1 MKKQIFPVPIIIGTF
16 ITLIAFGNTS
26 FPDGN
31 KTSESLPAELI
42 NSSDTTIN
50 FENCEIDKVPDGF
63 TQTATGK
70 PQKLNWKIANDNG
83 NKVAAQSAKNKGE
96 YFNLL
101 VLDKPGYQNFTMSVK
116 IKAVAG
122 DEDRGGG
129 LVWRYIDN
137 TNYYIA
143 RCNPLEKN
151 FRFYR
156 VVKGNRKQLKSVITD
171 IGTSGEWFTMN
182 IEMNGNKISCSLNGN
197 KMIEATDDT
206 FSQAGR
212 VGLWSKADAQ
222 SYFDDLTIHPAK

>member
-1 MKKQIFPVPIIIGTF
+1 MKKLNFSVLAFLAF
-16 ITLIAFGNTS
+16 IACVGSPS
-26 FPDGN
+26 FDGY
-31 KTSESLPAELI
+31 KTSTLHAEDNI
-42 NSSDTTIN
+42 SNNDTIIN
-50 FENCEIDKVPDGF
+50 FENYEIDKLPNGF

-70 PQKLNWKIANDNG
+70 SQTLNWKVVNDNG
-83 NKVAAQSAKNKGE
+83 NKVAAQLAKNKGE

-122 DEDRGGG
+122 AEDRGGG

-137 TNYYIA
+137 NNYYIA

-151 FRFYR
+151 FRFYH
-156 VVKGNRKQLKSVITD
+156 VVNGNRKQLKSVKTD
-171 IGTSGEWFTMN
+171 IGTSGEWFTMT

-206 FSQAGR
+206 YTKAGR

-222 SYFDDLTIHPAK
+222 SYFDDLTISPIK